1 MRDVKIAEIPD
12 LEVDPVTLDIIESA
26 LKNYRH
32 EMDAVLYRTAMSPV
46 IREQHDEFPM
56 ICDPNGRMVVGQF
69 GSYIREM
76 MDSFDRPI
84 YPGDVILLNDPYLC
98 GGAISHINDF
108 LILVPVFDGDELIGW
123 TSMFGHQ
130 MDVGGPLPGSFPTN
144 ATSIFGEGLRI
155 PPVKLFEQGELNEDI
170 LNLILNNVRIPVM
183 NRSDLMGIVA
193 GCKTAEQRIK
203 ELCERFGRDTYL
215 AACQALLDRT
225 RRAMQTLIERN
236 ISTEPQSFE
245 DYVDDDG
252 LGNGPFKMKL
262 TIWREGDRAV
272 FDWTGTDPQAA
283 GPINF
288 YLNEGMFKMFIGVY
302 LIMVYDPQILFN
314 DGFYDLIESPTARRL
329 PAAPQ
334 VPGAARLPHPC
345 PGPAV
350 RCHGR
355 LPGAEE
361 PRADH
366 GRRLRHQP
374 PPAVQRH
381 RQKRG
386 VFLHLWRSATAA
398 FRADRR
404 ATASTAT
411 RGGRCSPI
419 SRPSIWR
426 ATARCGWIATPR

>member
-26 LKNYRH
+26 LKNYRY

-108 LILVPVFDGDELIGW
+108 LILVPVFDNDELIGW

-203 ELCERFGRDTYL
+203 ELCQRFGRDTYL

-245 DYVDDDG
+245 DYVDAVSYTH
-252 LGNGPFKMKL
+252 L
-262 TIWREGDRAV
+262 T
-272 FDWTGTDPQAA
+272 
-283 GPINF
+283 
-288 YLNEGMFKMFIGVY
+288 L
-302 LIMVYDPQILFN
+302 
-314 DGFYDLIESPTARRL
+314 PT
-329 PAAPQ
+329 
-334 VPGAARLPHPC
+334 
-345 PGPAV
+345 
-350 RCHGR
+350 
-355 LPGAEE
+355 
-361 PRADH
+361 
-366 GRRLRHQP
+366 
-374 PPAVQRH
+374 
-381 RQKRG
+381 KRI
-386 VFLHLWRSATAA
+386 V
-398 FRADRR
+398 
-404 ATASTAT
+404 
-411 RGGRCSPI
+411 
-419 SRPSIWR
+419 
-426 ATARCGWIATPR
+426 